1 MSKWDFK
8 ALKMRIKEGKKY
20 NKKRTIFQSV
30 IYCRWDIIIFISVDP
45 LFDFKFR
52 IEQKLVNRI
61 FFTVNKRID
70 NISKS
75 KSSNDIHKEIEPHSK

>member
-1 MSKWDFK
+1 MKIRK
-8 ALKMRIKEGKKY
+8 VKKY

-30 IYCRWDIIIFISVDP
+30 IYCRCDVIIFISIDP

-70 NISKS
+70 NISKC
-75 KSSNDIHKEIEPHSK
+75 KSSNDIHKEIESHSK